1 MLVGMLDFLQI
12 SEMFL
17 TPVCTLTVNNIKCP
31 TPGNTGCAIKK
42 RNTLQHSICDAGFQA
57 KQTHLPAPV
66 PGKDRLFF

>member
-31 TPGNTGCAIKK
+31 TPENTGCAIKK
-42 RNTLQHSICDAGFQA
+42 MKDASTQHM
-57 KQTHLPAPV
+57 
-66 PGKDRLFF
+66 